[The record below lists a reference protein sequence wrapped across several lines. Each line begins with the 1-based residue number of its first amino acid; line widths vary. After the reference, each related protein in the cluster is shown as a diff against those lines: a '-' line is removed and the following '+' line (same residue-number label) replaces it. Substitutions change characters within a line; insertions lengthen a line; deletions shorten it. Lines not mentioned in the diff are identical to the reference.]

1 MAHLTEKSGSAICQ
15 LYRCAGTSTSNFLGQ
30 YITLKSQEDTI
41 VRVTEVEA
49 IGIEIDCPYSAF
61 TDDDGNLK
69 LK

>member
-1 MAHLTEKSGSAICQ
+1 MSHRTD
-15 LYRCAGTSTSNFLGQ
+15 AGNINFKFSGQ

-61 TDDDGNLK
+61 TVTTVTSK